1 MIFQKVNWIFLN
13 SENLKT
19 DNENNKNL
27 VNSQSVPYFES
38 LSQKKTNIFLNIQK
52 QKQKQFF
59 SNIFHNVWK
68 TILTKMYKKALNQI
82 DFQLYFLENT
92 FFPHF
97 MLNYQNFEK
106 KNRFQTIN
114 EIQKDEQNLLKN
126 EQHFSKV
133 PLYAENLD
141 GKQQYLGRMK
151 FPIKM
156 CKFLYVNS
164 FSNSISNNIQKNSGQ
179 ILNLINDFPQ
189 NECISQN
196 TPLSTYLQ
204 VFSNKNKKY
213 LNLQNCLVF
222 VESTEKTKLFFKSSM
237 FKNNDQQIE
246 QFWNSFYFLFES
258 GIFFISQKTKK
269 TNKKFISKKK
279 LLYLINMVGFFHK
292 MFIFKNA
299 KFSTKKFQKIQSFL
313 FAFFLRKKDFVSREK
328 KQKPKVLQQNKFEHS
343 LSFNAKGHTKNQ
355 VFMEKDSISFQ
366 FLKNFY
372 DFPKTR
378 KKINFTI
385 EPNSLMLS
393 PFEFLNNISN
403 VEKILLNFQEY
414 AKIEFSLILQNKSF
428 TELQTFPNFLQE
440 KFYTS
445 GFQNT
450 SQFPFF
456 VSIFQQI
463 PKNRTSSGTADFYV
477 QNIELNQSQISKF
490 FEKNIFEY
498 FCLCLFFPTFQFLFP
513 NNLFYN
519 LQQKFRNLQI
529 NNVFEQN
536 VSNLNIQNPY
546 KNREKKNFDENV
558 PCLHFFK
565 IFDMSIQTKD
575 NTILNNQTFLNFQK
589 LLNSSFLFFSHDLFS
604 EMQTKKV
611 VHRFPVNSSRLN
623 RDFLTDSR
631 LETNSYSLFDD
642 NVQKHFPQFN
652 EINMQCSNNNLKIE
666 NFNTRVVFRKKL
678 FKKMQQLQKT
688 KFLPWQIQK
697 EMFNSELLNSKN
709 KKIVFQSSI
718 PRKVSKSLKL
728 NPLNQNNTFDN
739 SNFMY
744 TKEKPW
750 IWNFSLFSKQKYK
763 FQTPEMGKTPFVSYG
778 KQGNGLFQGSNFLK
792 NFVYTIAYNFLWNN
806 DSDWKY
812 FVYYNSF
819 FVHKFED
826 IPLFEYSSF
835 SKTKNAFFL
844 SPGTSFS
851 NLDDSF
857 LSFLSS
863 QIDSFQKNFLIG
875 AGILEKLLT
884 EYNSFELRKMTKQH
898 QILLPKINQTI
909 RFLKQTTK
917 TKKDVLKIQKY
928 FQKREHIIR
937 RLKFLRKFFRRNS
950 NPNFMILRN
959 LPVLPPD
966 LRPILKLQNQ
976 IAASDLNRF
985 YQRIIYRND
994 RLKKFSKDSATN
1006 QSFEIQYAQRLLQEA
1021 VDNLIQNGKGGVKP
1035 ETNSRGQALKSLSEI
1050 LKGKQG
1056 RFRQYLL
1063 GKRVDYSGR
1072 SVIVVGPQLKLYEC
1086 GLPKEMAFELFL
1098 PFLIQ
1103 YILHSKLAKT
1113 VIGAKNLLK
1122 TNSTFTFHLLHKV
1135 LQNIP
1140 VLLNRAPTLHRLGFQ
1155 AFLPKLIEGRA
1166 ILLHPM
1172 VCPAFNADFDG
1183 DQMAVHI
1190 PLTVEARTEAWKFML
1205 ATNNLMNSATGEPIL
1220 LPSQDMVLGCYYLT
1234 LDYYSKSVATQFLNV
1249 LKKQNISGSQTIE
1262 NFSSLKG
1269 PSDTIVQNGFF
1280 KNFPHKKIQKFQY
1293 FIREHKSF
1301 LLYNN
1306 FHEILATYQ
1315 KKK

>member
-1 MIFQKVNWIFLN
+1 M
-13 SENLKT
+13 
-19 DNENNKNL
+19 
-27 VNSQSVPYFES
+27 
-38 LSQKKTNIFLNIQK
+38 
-52 QKQKQFF
+52 
-59 SNIFHNVWK
+59 
-68 TILTKMYKKALNQI
+68 
-82 DFQLYFLENT
+82 
-92 FFPHF
+92 
-97 MLNYQNFEK
+97 
-106 KNRFQTIN
+106 
-114 EIQKDEQNLLKN
+114 
-126 EQHFSKV
+126 

-642 NVQKHFPQFN
+642 NVQKH
-652 EINMQCSNNNLKIE
+652 S
-666 NFNTRVVFRKKL
+666 T
-678 FKKMQQLQKT
+678 
-688 KFLPWQIQK
+688 IQ
-697 EMFNSELLNSKN
+697 
-709 KKIVFQSSI
+709 
-718 PRKVSKSLKL
+718 
-728 NPLNQNNTFDN
+728 
-739 SNFMY
+739 
-744 TKEKPW
+744 
-750 IWNFSLFSKQKYK
+750 
-763 FQTPEMGKTPFVSYG
+763 
-778 KQGNGLFQGSNFLK
+778 
-792 NFVYTIAYNFLWNN
+792 
-806 DSDWKY
+806 
-812 FVYYNSF
+812 
-819 FVHKFED
+819 
-826 IPLFEYSSF
+826 
-835 SKTKNAFFL
+835 
-844 SPGTSFS
+844 
-851 NLDDSF
+851 
-857 LSFLSS
+857 
-863 QIDSFQKNFLIG
+863 
-875 AGILEKLLT
+875 
-884 EYNSFELRKMTKQH
+884 
-898 QILLPKINQTI
+898 
-909 RFLKQTTK
+909 
-917 TKKDVLKIQKY
+917 
-928 FQKREHIIR
+928 
-937 RLKFLRKFFRRNS
+937 
-950 NPNFMILRN
+950 
-959 LPVLPPD
+959 
-966 LRPILKLQNQ
+966 
-976 IAASDLNRF
+976 
-985 YQRIIYRND
+985 
-994 RLKKFSKDSATN
+994 
-1006 QSFEIQYAQRLLQEA
+1006 
-1021 VDNLIQNGKGGVKP
+1021 
-1035 ETNSRGQALKSLSEI
+1035 
-1050 LKGKQG
+1050 
-1056 RFRQYLL
+1056 
-1063 GKRVDYSGR
+1063 
-1072 SVIVVGPQLKLYEC
+1072 
-1086 GLPKEMAFELFL
+1086 
-1098 PFLIQ
+1098 
-1103 YILHSKLAKT
+1103 
-1113 VIGAKNLLK
+1113 
-1122 TNSTFTFHLLHKV
+1122 
-1135 LQNIP
+1135 
-1140 VLLNRAPTLHRLGFQ
+1140 
-1155 AFLPKLIEGRA
+1155 
-1166 ILLHPM
+1166 
-1172 VCPAFNADFDG
+1172 
-1183 DQMAVHI
+1183 
-1190 PLTVEARTEAWKFML
+1190 
-1205 ATNNLMNSATGEPIL
+1205 
-1220 LPSQDMVLGCYYLT
+1220 
-1234 LDYYSKSVATQFLNV
+1234 
-1249 LKKQNISGSQTIE
+1249 
-1262 NFSSLKG
+1262 
-1269 PSDTIVQNGFF
+1269 
-1280 KNFPHKKIQKFQY
+1280 
-1293 FIREHKSF
+1293 
-1301 LLYNN
+1301 
-1306 FHEILATYQ
+1306 
-1315 KKK
+1315 